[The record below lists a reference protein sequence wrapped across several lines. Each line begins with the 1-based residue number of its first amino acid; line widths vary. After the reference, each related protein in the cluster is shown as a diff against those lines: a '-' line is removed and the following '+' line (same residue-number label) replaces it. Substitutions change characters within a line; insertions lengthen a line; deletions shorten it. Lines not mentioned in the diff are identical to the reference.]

1 MKMTSITSASI
12 VVFAFC
18 LASTAASA
26 DDRGALIFQDDFN
39 RSESQEIKDE
49 VGNGWGTNSKSRAGG
64 NKQVD
69 LKDGAMSI
77 FIHETADHGVSVTH
91 DAEFC
96 NGSVEMRFML
106 EHKKD
111 TLGLNFADPKCKE
124 VWAGHLFKVT
134 VGVKATELTDLKTG
148 VMNLKTREL
157 RKANKLPAEQQ
168 QALKLKS
175 KRFPHK
181 LETGKWY
188 TIVATVNGNTLSVAI
203 DGSMVGEFS
212 SVGIGHPTKRML
224 RLAVQ
229 RNVVVDD
236 VKIYRI
242 DDSASK

>member
-1 MKMTSITSASI
+1 MKTTSVHLAFHL
-12 VVFAFC
+12 VFAFC
-18 LASTAASA
+18 LAGSPVSA
-26 DDRGALIFQDDFN
+26 DDRGTLIFEDDFN

-91 DAEFC
+91 DAEFR
-96 NGSVEMRFML
+96 NGSVEMKFML
-106 EHKKD
+106 EHEKD

-134 VGVKATELTDLKTG
+134 VGVKTTELADLKTG
-148 VMNLKTREL
+148 VMDLKIREL
-157 RKANKLPAEQQ
+157 RKANKLSDEQQ
-168 QALKLKS
+168 QALKSKA
-175 KRFPHK
+175 KRFSHK

-188 TIVATVNGNTLSVAI
+188 TVVATVNGDTLSVAI
-203 DGSMVGEFS
+203 DGKPVGEFS
-212 SVGIGHPTKRML
+212 SPGIGHPTKRML

-242 DDSASK
+242 DDSASN